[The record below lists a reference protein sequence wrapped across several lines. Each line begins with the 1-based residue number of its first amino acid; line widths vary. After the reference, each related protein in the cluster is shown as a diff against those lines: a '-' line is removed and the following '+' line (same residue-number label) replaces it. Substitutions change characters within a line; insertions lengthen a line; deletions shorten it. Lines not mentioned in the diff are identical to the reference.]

1 MPASATT
8 LHVEFHKDEI
18 KSKTQQVG
26 KSNIC
31 IIHIE
36 HVDKINKTPAS
47 IMKSLMSMYS
57 IPVEKEVGFCYFF
70 NEILI

>member
-18 KSKTQQVG
+18 KSKTQQQVG

-57 IPVEKEVGFCYFF
+57 IPVEKEVGYSYFF
-70 NEILI
+70 Y